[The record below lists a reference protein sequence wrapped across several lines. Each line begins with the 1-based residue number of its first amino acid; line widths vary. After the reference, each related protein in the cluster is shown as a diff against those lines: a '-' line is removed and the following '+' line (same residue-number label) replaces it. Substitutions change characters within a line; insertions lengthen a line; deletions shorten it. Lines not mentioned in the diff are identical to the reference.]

1 MNVLKII
8 IAGNGKTGGMLTRQ
22 LSQEGYDITVIDSDR
37 EALSAE
43 SERFDIITCEG
54 NCASAAT
61 LREAGI
67 LTTGL
72 LVAATGNDEVNLLC
86 CMTAKSLN
94 PKIHTIAR
102 IKNAEYHEQVYGM
115 KDIFAISMAFNPE
128 LQTAVEIDRLIRYP
142 GFLKRDTFTKGRDE
156 IVELKIH
163 SGSRLC
169 GKALSEIRGIVKA
182 EVLVCAV
189 LRGGE
194 AIAPD
199 GRFVLQAGD
208 RIFVT
213 ATADNLSAML
223 KSLDIYTRKVKNV
236 MIAGGSRLSVY
247 LATLLAKRRVDVK
260 IIEKDAEL
268 CKKLSERLP
277 DAEIICA
284 DASLPEVLES
294 EGIRSC
300 DALVT
305 LTGMDELNVI
315 ISLYGN
321 AAEVPQT
328 ITKLGRIDGT
338 EIVRDLSI
346 GSTVNPGRVACDAIV
361 RYVRAVNNQTGAAI
375 SLHLIAD
382 GHVEAIEFAA
392 EKGTLH
398 LGEPLRQIRFK
409 KNVLVAC
416 VTRDGEPHIPNGDS
430 DIREGDTVIIVSVGG
445 NKLLQLN
452 DIFE

>member
-1 MNVLKII
+1 
-8 IAGNGKTGGMLTRQ
+8 MLTKQ
-22 LSQEGYDITVIDSDR
+22 LSQEGYDITVIDSDKN
-37 EALSAE
+37 ALSDE
-43 SERFDIITCEG
+43 PERFDIITCEG

-67 LTTGL
+67 SSADL
-72 LVAATGNDEVNLLC
+72 LIAATGSDEVNLLC
-86 CMTAKSLN
+86 CMTARSLN
-94 PKIHTIAR
+94 PAIHTIAR

-128 LQTAVEIDRLIRYP
+128 YQTAVEIDRLIRYP
-142 GFLKRDTFTKGRDE
+142 GFLKRDTFSKGRVE
-156 IVELKIH
+156 IVELKIEPN
-163 SGSRLC
+163 SRLC
-169 GKALSEIRGIVKA
+169 GKALSEIHGIVKA
-182 EVLVCAV
+182 DVLICAV

-208 RIFVT
+208 RIFAT
-213 ATADNLSAML
+213 ATPDNLSSML

-236 MIAGGSRLSVY
+236 MIVGGGRLSVY
-247 LATLLAKRRVDVK
+247 LATLLAKRRVSVK
-260 IIEKDAEL
+260 IIEKDPEL

-277 DAEIICA
+277 EAEIILA

-315 ISLYGN
+315 VSLYGTE
-321 AAEVPQT
+321 AGVPQI
-328 ITKLGRIDGT
+328 ITKLGRIDGM

-346 GSTVNPGRVACDAIV
+346 GSTVNSGRVSCDAVV
-361 RYVRAVNNQTGAAI
+361 RYVRAVNNQTGAAV

-382 GHVEAIEFAA
+382 GHAEAIEFTA
-392 EKGTLH
+392 ERGTLH

-416 VTRDGEPHIPNGDS
+416 ITRDGEPHIPNGDS
-430 DIREGDTVIIVSVGG
+430 EIREGDMVIIVSVGG
-445 NKLLQLN
+445 EKLLLLN